1 MTVGWCT
8 RSSSFTTESSTKWMW
23 TSSPAGSL
31 ISTRI
36 TSMAM
41 TGMTMTGMTS
51 STLTEANSQMDI
63 NHAAD
68 ENRLQRFS
76 LQRPIIKEK
85 SRLAHHF
92 YIACTIFAGIQP
104 RVLPNTVWN
113 SANTQPFTSK
123 YTLIRVPEESMISFR
138 LSSVIRS

>member
-1 MTVGWCT
+1 
-8 RSSSFTTESSTKWMW
+8 
-23 TSSPAGSL
+23 
-31 ISTRI
+31 
-36 TSMAM
+36 MAM

-85 SRLAHHF
+85 SRLAQ
-92 YIACTIFAGIQP
+92 G
-104 RVLPNTVWN
+104 RD
-113 SANTQPFTSK
+113 
-123 YTLIRVPEESMISFR
+123 R
-138 LSSVIRS
+138 

>member
-1 MTVGWCT
+1 
-8 RSSSFTTESSTKWMW
+8 
-23 TSSPAGSL
+23 
-31 ISTRI
+31 
-36 TSMAM
+36 MAM

-85 SRLAHHF
+85 SRLAQGRDRKKESSHEVFLFIIIYAAEAGAGSRSPEHF
-92 YIACTIFAGIQP
+92 IIF
-104 RVLPNTVWN
+104 T
-113 SANTQPFTSK
+113 
-123 YTLIRVPEESMISFR
+123 
-138 LSSVIRS
+138 